1 MRSATLSPG
10 GEREESTRARVRRML
25 ALRII
30 RVILIV
36 AGIGVA
42 TLGLVMMAA
51 EAKVIG
57 GTVGAQWTCEADS
70 AAGGMRCQTNGGSYS
85 GPGGLVDT
93 LGWLGLSIGGITLI
107 GAAIAIGQFDR
118 PRVAAAPGQMQ
129 SGHAPP
135 QMQGG
140 APPGRW

>member
-1 MRSATLSPG
+1 
-10 GEREESTRARVRRML
+10 ML

-42 TLGLVMMAA
+42 TLGLVMMAT
-51 EAKVIG
+51 EARVTG
-57 GTVGAQWTCEADS
+57 GPISATWTCEADGGS
-70 AAGGMRCQTNGGSYS
+70 GGMRCTTGPATYA

-93 LGWLGLSIGGITLI
+93 LGWLGLSIGGLTLI
-107 GAAIAIGQFDR
+107 GAAIALGQFDR
-118 PRVAAAPGQMQ
+118 PRVAATPGPMQ